1 MGLNI
6 RAIINVLGLMLM
18 INGAFMLTCLSA
30 TFYYKCTDLIPI
42 LVSATATIGL
52 GLLMFV
58 LSRIRTRPN
67 IKRREGF
74 LIVTLGWMVMALSG
88 SLPYM
93 LSGVLPGLADAYFE
107 SMSGFTTT
115 GASVISDLRLV
126 QKDILLWRSLTHWIG
141 GMGIIVLAVAILPAL
156 GIGGMQLFAAESSG
170 ISHDKISPRIS
181 DTAKRLWGI
190 YVGLTVA
197 QIICMR
203 LTGLGWFDSVCHS
216 FGTVATAGF
225 GNYNDSMMS
234 FPVAAQYVTAFF
246 MLLGGTNFMLLYF
259 LLKGRWDKLRK
270 DDELYT
276 YLAIIGLFTF
286 GVMYYLLRHVG
297 MGWEASFRH
306 SLFQVISIVTTTGF
320 ATADYTHWGQA
331 MSMVFFMLLFVG
343 AMAGSTTGGMKVV
356 RHVVLY
362 KNAFAEIRRQ
372 LHPNAVIPVRLNGR
386 SLSQDV
392 IDQITSFTIFYIVC
406 FAVSTLAIAF
416 TGPDFA
422 TSMSAA
428 ASCMGC
434 TGPGIGNISPSF
446 NFSFFSDGAKW
457 ILSWNMLL
465 GRLELFTVL
474 VLLSP
479 YFWRVRG

>member
-1 MGLNI
+1 MGLNW
-6 RAIINVLGLMLM
+6 RAVINVLGLMLM
-18 INGAFMLTCLSA
+18 INGGFMLSCTVA
-30 TFYYKCTDLIPI
+30 TFYYQCTDLVPI
-42 LVSATATIGL
+42 LLSSTATSGV

-88 SLPYM
+88 CLPYL
-93 LSGVLPGLADAYFE
+93 LSGVLPNLADAYFE
-107 SMSGFTTT
+107 SMSGYTTT

-170 ISHDKISPRIS
+170 ISNDKISPRIS

-190 YVGLTVA
+190 YVGLTVL
-197 QIICMR
+197 QIICMKVA
-203 LTGLGWFDSVCHS
+203 GLGWFDSVCHS
-216 FGTVATAGF
+216 FGTVATGGF

-234 FPVAAQYVTAFF
+234 FPVAVQYITALF
-246 MLLGGTNFMLLYF
+246 MLLGGTNFMILYF
-259 LLKGRWDKLRK
+259 LLKGRWKKLWA
-270 DDELYT
+270 DDELT
-276 YLAIIGLFTF
+276 AYLSIIAIFTIGV
-286 GVMYYLLRHVG
+286 GGYLLKHSDYT
-297 MGWEASFRH
+297 WEASFRH
-306 SLFQVISIVTTTGF
+306 ALFQVISIVTTTGF
-320 ATADYTHWGQA
+320 ATADYTHWGTA
-331 MSMVFFMLLFVG
+331 MSMVFFLLLFVG

-392 IDQITSFTIFYIVC
+392 IDQVISFTIFYIIW
-406 FAVSTLAIAF
+406 FALSTLVVAF

-422 TSMSAA
+422 TCMSAVA
-428 ASCMGC
+428 TCMDNA
-434 TGPGIGNISPSF
+434 GPGIGQISPSYTF
-446 NFSFFSDGAKW
+446 APFTDTAKW
-457 ILSWNMLL
+457 IFSWNMML